1 VKEGKGDGGGDLAGG
16 GARRGAEEA
25 LEVEGKPDVRGRPGS
40 EKGEGEGNS
49 GPAAVLV
56 GWKRRWAARGKRKE
70 GG

>member
-1 VKEGKGDGGGDLAGG
+1 LAGG

-40 EKGEGEGNS
+40 ERGEGEGKS
-49 GPAAVLV
+49 GAVLV
-56 GWKRRWAARGKRKE
+56 GWKGRWATRGKRME